1 MAEAAVFSKCA
12 WRLIP
17 FMGLLYVANFLD
29 RVNVGFAALTMN
41 KDIGLSAHAYGL
53 GAGMFFIGYFFCEVP
68 SNLIMEKVG
77 ARLWMFRIMLTWGLV
92 SMAMAFARGPVSFFV
107 LRFLLG
113 VCEAGFFPGM
123 ILYLTYWFPAATRG
137 QFSAL
142 FLSAILIANI
152 VGSPISGYILS
163 AAGGV
168 AGLKNWQWLFL
179 LEGIPSL
186 VLSVV
191 TLFYLP
197 DRPAKARWLSA
208 DEKNLIHDVLARDVL
223 KPQSLRAA
231 LLDSRIWLLCL
242 ADFGIILATYGLSL
256 WLPQIV
262 KSMGFSDLQTGF
274 MVALPYAVAI
284 VAMILWARAS
294 DAHGERLWHVALP
307 AMLGAASL
315 AVAAILGMGP
325 WTMVALTF
333 ATIGIYGAI
342 AVMWTLPQS
351 LLGGT
356 AAAAAI
362 ALVNSVGNL
371 GGFVGPTIAGYLKDA
386 TGNYSAAMAV
396 FAIGLAMTAGVAI
409 AMSRFLDAR
418 NTAVVVQ

>member
-1 MAEAAVFSKCA
+1 VAEAAVFSKCA

>member
-1 MAEAAVFSKCA
+1 
-12 WRLIP
+12 
-17 FMGLLYVANFLD
+17 MGLLYVANFLD

-41 KDIGLSAHAYGL
+41 KDIGLSAQAYGL

-92 SMAMAFARGPVSFFV
+92 SMATAFARGPISFYL

-123 ILYLTYWFPAATRG
+123 ILYLTYWFPAASRG

-142 FLSAILIANI
+142 FLSAILVANI
-152 VGSPISGYILS
+152 IGSPISGYILTV
-163 AAGGV
+163 AGGV
-168 AGLKNWQWLFL
+168 AGLKSWQWLFL
-179 LEGIPSL
+179 IEGIPSL
-186 VLSVV
+186 VLGVV

-197 DRPAKARWLSA
+197 DRPADARWLA
-208 DEKNLIHDVLARDVL
+208 DHEKVLIHDALARDEMAPRTARDGL
-223 KPQSLRAA
+223 S
-231 LLDSRIWLLCL
+231 DYRIWLLCL
-242 ADFGIILATYGLSL
+242 ADVGLITATYGLAL

-262 KSMGFSDLQTGF
+262 KGMGFDNLQTGF
-274 MVALPYAVAI
+274 MVAIPYAVAI
-284 VAMILWARAS
+284 VAMIAWARAS
-294 DAHGERLWHVALP
+294 DANGERLWHVALAALLASVGLIVAAITGTGP
-307 AMLGAASL
+307 WAMLAL
-315 AVAAILGMGP
+315 AVA
-325 WTMVALTF
+325 TM
-333 ATIGIYGAI
+333 GIYAAV

-371 GGFVGPTIAGYLKDA
+371 GGFAGPAIAGYLKDA
-386 TGNYSAAMAV
+386 TGSYSAAMLV
-396 FAIGLAMTAGVAI
+396 FAGGLALSAAVTI
-409 AMSRFLDAR
+409 TMSRFNLA
-418 NTAVVVQ
+418 TKPA